1 MPSAASCICG
11 RAIRF
16 RATPACAGRAAARA
30 RHSSLRWAAP
40 RASAFVTVSSYAR
53 DHRPGPVEVE
63 RPGYVD
69 IDAGTGFRISPWMEV
84 RVVVRNL
91 TNA

>member
-1 MPSAASCICG
+1 
-11 RAIRF
+11 
-16 RATPACAGRAAARA
+16 
-30 RHSSLRWAAP
+30 
-40 RASAFVTVSSYAR
+40 VTVSSYAR
-53 DHRPGPVEVE
+53 DDRPGPVEVE

-91 TNA
+91 TNAYRYGSTDAAAAFAPGRSILIGINR